1 MKKYLYLL
9 FVAVLGGAIALG
21 GAKLLQEEDLG
32 RFDDNPVTTA
42 KFTNYTSPSY
52 TTAVPSEGFT
62 TAAERV
68 LPVVVHIRASK
79 QVENSGRQLDLRN
92 IPAPFRDFFER
103 QGPQGQAPGGDQMQ
117 QGTGSGVIISS
128 DGYIVTNNHVAGDAS
143 ELQVTLHDGR
153 VYDAEVVGAD
163 PSTDI
168 AVIKIDDAALPHI
181 NFANSDDVR
190 VGEWVVAVGNPF
202 NLASTV
208 TAGIVSAKGRS
219 INILQDQ
226 APIESFI
233 QTDAVV
239 NPGNSG
245 GALVNLNGD
254 LIGINTAIAS
264 PTGVYA
270 GYAFAVPSNI
280 AAKVIKDLKEFG
292 VVQRGYLGAIIRG
305 IDGNFAKEN
314 DLSVNE
320 GVYIQE
326 LNEDGAAAAAG
337 IKPGDVVLYVDEMQ
351 TKTSSALLEAIGRKR
366 PGEEVTL
373 TVLRNGNEREID
385 VVLRNREGTT
395 DVVKKGTP
403 AQALAAMGATF
414 ETITKEE
421 ARAEGIDGG
430 VRVKAVGPGKLA
442 QQTEIREGFIITRV
456 DKQKVTTKEDLI
468 EKLEN
473 VEGGLLLEGKY
484 PGQRRNEYYAIGMQ

>member
-21 GAKLLQEEDLG
+21 GAKLLEDNDNG
-32 RFDDNPVTTA
+32 RFDANPVTAA
-42 KFTNYTSPSY
+42 KFTNYTPPNY
-52 TTAVPSEGFT
+52 TAAVPTEGFSV
-62 TAAERV
+62 AADKV

-79 QVENSGRQLDLRN
+79 KIENSGRQLDLRN
-92 IPAPFRDFFER
+92 IPEPFRDFF
-103 QGPQGQAPGGDQMQ
+103 GPQTPQGEDGQLQ

-128 DGYIVTNNHVAGDAS
+128 DGYIVTNNHVAGDAT

-153 VYDAEVVGAD
+153 VYAAEVVGAD

-181 NFANSDDVR
+181 DFADSDNVR

-280 AAKVIKDLKEFG
+280 VAKVIEDLKEYG

-314 DLSVNE
+314 DLSVND

-326 LNEDGAAAAAG
+326 LTEDGAAAIAG
-337 IKPGDVVLYVDEMQ
+337 VKTGDIVLYVDDMQ

-366 PGEEVTL
+366 PGEKVTL
-373 TVLRNGNEREID
+373 TVLRNGKERKID

-403 AQALAAMGATF
+403 AEVLAAMGATF
-414 ETITKEE
+414 ETLSKED
-421 ARAEGIDGG
+421 AQAEGLDGG
-430 VRVKAVGPGKLA
+430 VRVQAVGPGQLSR
-442 QQTEIREGFIITRV
+442 QTDIREGFIITRV
-456 DKQKVTTKEDLI
+456 DKQKVRTKEDLI
-468 EKLEN
+468 KKLEN
-473 VEGGLLLEGKY
+473 VEGGILLEGKY
-484 PGQRRNEYYAIGMQ
+484 PGENRTRYYALGIQ

>member
-21 GAKLLQEEDLG
+21 GAKFLEEEDLG

-42 KFTNYTSPSY
+42 KFTNYTTPNY
-52 TTAVPSEGFT
+52 TAAVPAEGFT
-62 TAAERV
+62 AAAEKV

-79 QVENSGRQLDLRN
+79 KVANSGNQLDLRN
-92 IPAPFRDFFER
+92 IPAPFRDFFGP
-103 QGPQGQAPGGDQMQ
+103 QGPQGQGGDQLQ

-128 DGYIVTNNHVAGDAS
+128 DGFIVTNNHVAGDATD
-143 ELQVTLHDGR
+143 LQVTLHDGR
-153 VYDAEVVGAD
+153 IYDAEVIGTD

-168 AVIKIDDAALPHI
+168 AVIKIDDSALPHI
-181 NFANSDDVR
+181 NFANSDNVR

-245 GALVNLNGD
+245 GALVDLNGD

-280 AAKVIKDLKEFG
+280 VGKVIEDLKEYG

-305 IDGNFAKEN
+305 IDGNFAKEQ

-326 LNEDGAAAAAG
+326 LSEGGAAEAAG
-337 IKPGDVVLYVDEMQ
+337 VKPGDVVLYVDNME

-373 TVLRNGNEREID
+373 TVLRSGKERKID

-395 DVVKKGTP
+395 DVVKKGSP
-403 AQALAAMGATF
+403 AQVLAALGASF
-414 ETITKEE
+414 ETLSDEE
-421 ARAEGIDGG
+421 AEAEGLSGG
-430 VRVKAVGPGKLA
+430 VKVKSVGPGLLG
-442 QQTEIREGFIITRV
+442 QQTDIRDGFIITRV
-456 DKQKVTTKEDLI
+456 DKQRVTNKEDLVK
-468 EKLEN
+468 KLEN
-473 VEGGLLLEGKY
+473 SEGGILLEGKY
-484 PGQRRNEYYAIGMQ
+484 PGQRKIEYYALGMQ

>member
-1 MKKYLYLL
+1 MKKYLYFL

-21 GAKLLQEEDLG
+21 GAKLLEEDDLG
-32 RFDDNPVTTA
+32 RFDNNPVTTA
-42 KFTNYTSPSY
+42 KFTNYTTPNY
-52 TTAVPSEGFT
+52 TSAVPGEGFT
-62 TAAERV
+62 VAAEKV
-68 LPVVVHIRASK
+68 LPIVVHIRASK
-79 QVENSGRQLDLRN
+79 QVENGGRQMDLRN
-92 IPAPFRDFFER
+92 IPAPFRDFFDQ
-103 QGPQGQAPGGDQMQ
+103 QGPQGRGGNQLQ

-128 DGYIVTNNHVAGDAS
+128 DGYIVTNNHVAGDATD
-143 ELQVTLHDGR
+143 LQVTLNDGR
-153 VYDAEVVGAD
+153 VYDAEIIGTD

-168 AVIKIDDAALPHI
+168 AVIKIDDEALPHI
-181 NFANSDDVR
+181 DFANSDEVR

-245 GALVNLNGD
+245 GALVNLNGE

-264 PTGVYA
+264 PTGVFA

-280 AAKVIKDLKEFG
+280 VAKVIKDLKEYG
-292 VVQRGYLGAIIRG
+292 IVQRGYLGAIIRG

-314 DLSVNE
+314 DIPVNE
-320 GVYIQE
+320 GVYVQE
-326 LNEDGAAAAAG
+326 LSEDGAAAAAG
-337 IKPGDVVLYVDEMQ
+337 VEPGDIVLFVDEME

-373 TVLRNGNEREID
+373 TLLRNGKERKID
-385 VVLRNREGTT
+385 VILRNRAGTT
-395 DVVKKGTP
+395 DVVKKGAPT
-403 AQALAAMGATF
+403 QILAAMGASF
-414 ETITKEE
+414 ETLSKED

-430 VRVKAVGPGKLA
+430 VRVKSVGPGKLS
-442 QQTEIREGFIITRV
+442 QQTDIRDGFIITRV
-456 DKQKVTTKEDLI
+456 DKQKVTTKEGLI
-468 EKLEN
+468 ERLKN
-473 VEGGLLLEGKY
+473 VEGGILLEGKY
-484 PGQRRNEYYAIGMQ
+484 PGQSRTEYYALGMQ

>member
-21 GAKLLQEEDLG
+21 GAKLLEKDDLS
-32 RFDDNPVTTA
+32 RFDTNPVTTA
-42 KFTNYTSPSY
+42 KFTNYTSPNY
-52 TTAVPSEGFT
+52 TAAVPEAGFT
-62 TAAERV
+62 VAAEKV

-79 QVENSGRQLDLRN
+79 KMENSGRQLDLRN
-92 IPAPFRDFFER
+92 IPAPFRDFFD
-103 QGPQGQAPGGDQMQ
+103 QAPQGQGRDQLQ

-153 VYDAEVVGAD
+153 VYNAELIGTD

-168 AVIKIDDAALPHI
+168 AVIKIDDSALPHI
-181 NFANSDDVR
+181 NFADSDDVR

-245 GALVNLNGD
+245 GALVNLTGD

-280 AAKVIKDLKEFG
+280 VAKVIEDLKEYG

-314 DLSVNE
+314 DLSVND

-337 IKPGDVVLYVDEMQ
+337 VEPGDVVLYVDEME

-373 TVLRNGNEREID
+373 TVLRNGKERKID

-403 AQALAAMGATF
+403 AQVLAALGATF
-414 ETITKEE
+414 ETLSDEDAK
-421 ARAEGIDGG
+421 AEGIDGG
-430 VRVKAVGPGKLA
+430 VRVQAVGPGLLA
-442 QQTEIREGFIITRV
+442 QQTDIREGFIITRV
-456 DKQKVTTKEDLI
+456 DKQRVTNKEDLVK
-468 EKLEN
+468 KLEN
-473 VEGGLLLEGKY
+473 VEGGILLEGKY
-484 PGQRRNEYYAIGMQ
+484 PGQRRTQYYALGIQ